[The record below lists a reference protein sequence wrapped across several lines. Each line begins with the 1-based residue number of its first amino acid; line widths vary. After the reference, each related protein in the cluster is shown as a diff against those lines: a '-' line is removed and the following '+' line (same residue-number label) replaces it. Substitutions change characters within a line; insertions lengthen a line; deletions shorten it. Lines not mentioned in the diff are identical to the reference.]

1 MEDIYESEHTLLQ
14 YIFKIYKST
23 IREAAP
29 GIDQLRRPYSFSHKY
44 ARMAE
49 DSSREVVEELKFFN

>member
-1 MEDIYESEHTLLQ
+1 MEKQSIMRLVAVANLFDMGENGMEDIYESEHTLLQ

-29 GIDQLRRPYSFSHKY
+29 ALIR
-44 ARMAE
+44 
-49 DSSREVVEELKFFN
+49 